1 MEEEVVKIAIPMFNS
16 RVSPRF
22 DFAAKILI
30 ATIES
35 GKISERQEYAL
46 TNIHQ
51 IRRSSLLC
59 ELGVKVLIC
68 GGISSFCHRLI
79 TDNGIRVIPMIQ
91 GEIEEVLNH
100 YTSGNLI
107 SSREHKILGKR
118 NRCQSVKRRWKGRTT
133 R

>member
-1 MEEEVVKIAIPMFNS
+1 MKIAIPMFNS

-59 ELGVKVLIC
+59 DLGVKVLIC

-79 TDNGIRVIPMIQ
+79 VDNGIRIIPMIQ

-100 YTSGNLI
+100 FINGSLI
-107 SSREHKILGKR
+107 SSRAHTIPGKR
-118 NRCQSVKRRWKGRTT
+118 NRCQSAKRRCKSRTA

>member
-1 MEEEVVKIAIPMFNS
+1 MKVAIPMFNS

-30 ATIES
+30 TTIES

-46 TNIHQ
+46 TNLHQ

-59 ELGVKVLIC
+59 ELRVKVLIC

-79 TDNGIRVIPMIQ
+79 IDNGIRVIPMIQ
-91 GEIEEVLNH
+91 GEIEEVLNRFI
-100 YTSGNLI
+100 SGNLI
-107 SSREHKILGKR
+107 SSRAHNMPGKR
-118 NRCQSVKRRWKGRTT
+118 NRCQFAKRRWKGRTD

>member
-1 MEEEVVKIAIPMFNS
+1 MKVAIPMFNS

-22 DFAAKILI
+22 DFAAKMLI

-35 GKISERQEYAL
+35 GTVSERQEYAL
-46 TNIHQ
+46 TNLHP

-59 ELGVKVLIC
+59 ELGVTVLIC

-79 TDNGIRVIPMIQ
+79 INNRIRVIPMIQ
-91 GEIEEVLNH
+91 GEIEDVLNH
-100 YTSGNLI
+100 FMNGRLI
-107 SSREHKILGKR
+107 SSRANHIHGKR
-118 NRCQSVKRRWKGRTT
+118 SQHQRAKRPCKARRA

>member
-1 MEEEVVKIAIPMFNS
+1 MKLAIPMFNS

-46 TNIHQ
+46 TNLHQ

-91 GEIEEVLNH
+91 GEIEEVLNRFI
-100 YTSGNLI
+100 SGNLI
-107 SSREHKILGKR
+107 PSQAHIIQGKR
-118 NRCQSVKRRWKGRTT
+118 NRCQSAKRRWKGRMS

>member
-1 MEEEVVKIAIPMFNS
+1 MKVAIPMFNS

-51 IRRSSLLC
+51 IKRSSLLC

-79 TDNGIRVIPMIQ
+79 IDNGIRVIPMIQ
-91 GEIEEVLNH
+91 GEIKEVLNDFIAG
-100 YTSGNLI
+100 SLI
-107 SSREHKILGKR
+107 SSRAHKISGKR
-118 NRCQSVKRRWKGRTT
+118 NRCQTAKRRWKGRMS

>member
-1 MEEEVVKIAIPMFNS
+1 VKVAIPMFDS

-68 GGISSFCHRLI
+68 GGISSFYRRLI
-79 TDNGIRVIPMIQ
+79 VNSRIRVIPMIQ
-91 GEIEEVLNH
+91 GEIEEVL
-100 YTSGNLI
+100 SRFIDGSLI
-107 SSREHKILGKR
+107 SSKANDVLGKR
-118 NRCQSVKRRWKGRTT
+118 SRYKRAKRGCKGR
-133 R
+133 RAK

>member
-1 MEEEVVKIAIPMFNS
+1 MKVAIPMFDS

-30 ATIES
+30 VTIES

-46 TNIHQ
+46 TNIHP

-68 GGISSFCHRLI
+68 GGISSFYRRLI
-79 TDNGIRVIPMIQ
+79 VNSRIRVIPMIQ
-91 GEIEEVLNH
+91 GEIF
-100 YTSGNLI
+100 
-107 SSREHKILGKR
+107 KIIWTKMEMLDHIH
-118 NRCQSVKRRWKGRTT
+118 V
-133 R
+133 

>member
-1 MEEEVVKIAIPMFNS
+1 MKVAIPMFDS

-30 ATIES
+30 VTIES

-46 TNIHQ
+46 TNIHP

-68 GGISSFCHRLI
+68 GGISSFYRRLI
-79 TDNGIRVIPMIQ
+79 VNSRIRVIPMIQ
-91 GEIEEVLNH
+91 GEIEEVLSH
-100 YTSGNLI
+100 FIDGSLI
-107 SSREHKILGKR
+107 SSKANDILGKR
-118 NRCQSVKRRWKGRTT
+118 SRYQRTKRGCKGR
-133 R
+133 RAK

>member
-1 MEEEVVKIAIPMFNS
+1 MKLAIPMFNS

-46 TNIHQ
+46 TNLHQ

-100 YTSGNLI
+100 FIDGSLI
-107 SSREHKILGKR
+107 SSRANDITGKR
-118 NRCQSVKRRWKGRTT
+118 SRYQRAKRGCKGKRAK
-133 R
+133 